1 MPPVQGRV
9 ADALAQPD
17 GKAVVLL
24 ASRTFSRMVVA
35 RTLPNGQLDT
45 GFGAGGTRVVELPG
59 QAVLARAL
67 GRQPDGKLLAVGS
80 AQHPGLLRLLVARLD
95 GGGTLDPAF
104 SGDGR
109 LTVSVPS
116 ADRLDAAAVVVQ
128 PDGRILVVA
137 VAISGLSSN
146 GVGRIVVT
154 RLLPDGGLDPGYGTL
169 GRFEF
174 PLPGAQGRPVSAA
187 LDAAGNLVVAGHT
200 FMPDT
205 ESDLVVVRVRPN
217 GSTDPS
223 FGSTGLV
230 LVDFGTGN
238 DSVAEV
244 LIQPDGRIVLVGT
257 AQQMS
262 HSTRPALAR
271 LHPDGTLDPTFGAG
285 GRAAIDL
292 HLPAGLHVGGGAAL
306 LPDGRFVIVGAAR
319 DANGE
324 SGRAVSVAVTSAGTV
339 DTEFDG
345 LDGIV
350 IPSFAQTVQ
359 GAGRIA
365 VQPDGRLLAAF
376 TLGGDDST
384 HTTLGLVRYLS
395 GPKVD
400 LKLDFGADRLS
411 AGPGPLNF
419 VAAVLNAGTVPAHNV
434 RLFVSASKKLLLQ
447 LPTASRLTAPPPAS
461 RSTPLWA
468 RCRPVAVRSTGSR
481 PRSPD
486 SKERSPRARWSP
498 RPMGTGTS
506 PTTSSSWRC

>member
-174 PLPGAQGRPVSAA
+174 PLPGAQGRPVSAR
-187 LDAAGNLVVAGHT
+187 AGRG
-200 FMPDT
+200 
-205 ESDLVVVRVRPN
+205 
-217 GSTDPS
+217 G
-223 FGSTGLV
+223 
-230 LVDFGTGN
+230 
-238 DSVAEV
+238 
-244 LIQPDGRIVLVGT
+244 QPR
-257 AQQMS
+257 
-262 HSTRPALAR
+262 
-271 LHPDGTLDPTFGAG
+271 G
-285 GRAAIDL
+285 GRAHL
-292 HLPAGLHVGGGAAL
+292 H
-306 LPDGRFVIVGAAR
+306 AR
-319 DANGE
+319 HRIRHW
-324 SGRAVSVAVTSAGTV
+324 S
-339 DTEFDG
+339 
-345 LDGIV
+345 
-350 IPSFAQTVQ
+350 SFAS
-359 GAGRIA
+359 ARM
-365 VQPDGRLLAAF
+365 AAP
-376 TLGGDDST
+376 T
-384 HTTLGLVRYLS
+384 R
-395 GPKVD
+395 
-400 LKLDFGADRLS
+400 RS
-411 AGPGPLNF
+411 AAPGSCWSIS
-419 VAAVLNAGTVPAHNV
+419 APATIV
-434 RLFVSASKKLLLQ
+434 
-447 LPTASRLTAPPPAS
+447 
-461 RSTPLWA
+461 
-468 RCRPVAVRSTGSR
+468 
-481 PRSPD
+481 
-486 SKERSPRARWSP
+486 SPR
-498 RPMGTGTS
+498 
-506 PTTSSSWRC
+506 C